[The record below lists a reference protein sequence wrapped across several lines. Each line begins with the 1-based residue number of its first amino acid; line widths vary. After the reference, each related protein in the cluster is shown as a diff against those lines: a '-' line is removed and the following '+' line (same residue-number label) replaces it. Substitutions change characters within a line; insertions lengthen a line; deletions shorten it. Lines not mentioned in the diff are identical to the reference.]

1 MVFGTWCAIS
11 SYSGQGGPDEFMATV
26 SLIHRFVFQ
35 ITTTLRWSPP
45 SFSLDPS
52 LVLGLPAYV
61 QAYVSDVAD
70 MTASELYKASQ
81 AFSSLAAMIAFIKP
95 LICAVPSLLTMDCAE
110 SLGEW
115 LGASKNAAFA
125 QEAPVGLIDSE
136 ELQTEE
142 ALASVQKPAGDKNK
156 KSCFESSCCKR
167 GEKQLEKNPG
177 IGMV

>member
-1 MVFGTWCAIS
+1 MVRD
-11 SYSGQGGPDEFMATV
+11 PLMATV
-26 SLIHRFVFQ
+26 SLVHRFVFQ

-125 QEAPVGLIDSE
+125 QEAPVPL
-136 ELQTEE
+136 
-142 ALASVQKPAGDKNK
+142 
-156 KSCFESSCCKR
+156 R
-167 GEKQLEKNPG
+167 
-177 IGMV
+177 